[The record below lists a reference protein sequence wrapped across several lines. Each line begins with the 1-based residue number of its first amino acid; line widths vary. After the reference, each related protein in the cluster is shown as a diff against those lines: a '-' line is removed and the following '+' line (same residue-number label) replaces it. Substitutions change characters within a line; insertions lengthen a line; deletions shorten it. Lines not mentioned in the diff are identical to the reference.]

1 MTKSP
6 KKILIVEDEISIAK
20 ALKMKLEREG
30 FSGLSGR

>member
-20 ALKMKLEREG
+20 ALKMKLEREDRK
-30 FSGLSGR
+30 SVV